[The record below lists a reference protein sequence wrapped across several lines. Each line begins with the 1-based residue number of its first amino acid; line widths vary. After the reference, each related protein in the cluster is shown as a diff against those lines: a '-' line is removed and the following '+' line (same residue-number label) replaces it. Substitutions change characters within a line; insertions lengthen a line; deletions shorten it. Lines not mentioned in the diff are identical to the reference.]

1 MIYVE
6 CRPDELL
13 VRQVTGLPRRQV
25 VHEAKGKGEVCNR
38 LMKNR
43 DLVAMVDEDPE
54 ATQPRYMTRLSLGRE
69 RAELG
74 LKLYLDRDR
83 NNRIVVLCPKLE
95 DWLLRAAVYSGLS
108 MNTYSLPSRANELH
122 REINLDE
129 RKIER
134 LLADLDNSG
143 SPRLLELRRLL
154 TP

>member
-54 ATQPRYMTRLSLGRE
+54 ATQPKYMTRLFLSRE
-69 RAELG
+69 STELG
-74 LKLYLDRDR
+74 LKLYLDRER
-83 NNRIVVLCPKLE
+83 NNRIIVLRPRLVE
-95 DWLLRAAVYSGLS
+95 WLLRAAGDLGLS
-108 MNTYSLPSRANELH
+108 MNTYGLPDRANPLH
-122 REINLDE
+122 SEINLDE
-129 RKIER
+129 RKIQR
-134 LLADLDNSG
+134 LLADLDNAG

-154 TP
+154 TA

>member
-13 VRQVTGLPRRQV
+13 VRQVTNLPRRQV
-25 VHEAKGKGEVCNR
+25 VHEIKGNGEVCNR
-38 LMKNR
+38 LMRNR

-74 LKLYLDRDR
+74 LKLYLDRSL

-95 DWLLRAAVYSGLS
+95 DWLLRAAADSSLS
-108 MNTYSLPSRANELH
+108 MNTYGLPDRANPLH
-122 REINLDE
+122 SEINLDE
-129 RKIER
+129 RKIQR
-134 LLADLDNSG
+134 LLADLHRAK

-154 TP
+154 TE

>member
-43 DLVAMVDEDPE
+43 DLVAMVDEDPG

-74 LKLYLDRDR
+74 LKLYLDRSL

-95 DWLLRAAVYSGLS
+95 EWLLRAAGDSGLS
-108 MNTYSLPSRANELH
+108 MNTYGLPDRANPLH
-122 REINLDE
+122 SEINLDE
-129 RKIER
+129 RKIQR
-134 LLADLDNSG
+134 LLADLHIAG

-154 TP
+154 TR